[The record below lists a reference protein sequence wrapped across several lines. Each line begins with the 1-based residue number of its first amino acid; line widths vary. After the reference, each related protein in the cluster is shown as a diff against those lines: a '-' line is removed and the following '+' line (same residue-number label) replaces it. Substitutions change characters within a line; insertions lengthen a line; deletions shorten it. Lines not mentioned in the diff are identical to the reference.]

1 MAFPVPDHLPK
12 RQTPVDVSSKI
23 LYKLDAA
30 TRDTLNSSLSSSWLQ
45 ELDESILN
53 TKQRIH
59 DRIQED
65 LPLFQQQ
72 LQSSKSVQLQ
82 YESLSNQLDNINDTI
97 SNPKTGLLPVLLQN
111 LTEHSILQKRASD
124 AQAISESLSYI
135 LRCRNLYSTVHS
147 LVQEGRLPEAVSEGR
162 QWDQLL
168 QHLPE
173 GLSGTAILA
182 DFKSKFAAVLARAED
197 QLNDAYSRAV
207 QVSPTVIHIRTS
219 VEVRQTSHILDLESI
234 FSSLSPLSLS
244 NSLSTLR
251 RNLQAHFFDHVLRQP
266 FNISIDTSNPHTA
279 TLSLTPAPPNNEDVI
294 SRIDNVS
301 HIIKFLNTRLFPYLP
316 GDEASN
322 FPRSLGKPIT
332 QSILNNLLIPSLP
345 SSFGLLPGFLKL
357 LKRAVTFEETEI
369 QQLIGNDWP
378 EDILKSWSTGV
389 SGHYERRRRTEILE
403 LARKEILQPDDPK
416 DTFKAISDGGLET
429 SIPTVVPIQIED
441 DVQDD
446 AWGFDEPMTAN
457 EEKSDKWEANQDVKT
472 PEGEKESGDSWGF
485 DEPSTPNG
493 QEDAGDSWGFDDD
506 IVDDTNL
513 EPEPE
518 PVEEPSTQQEE
529 ASSAPEPEVSEPDP
543 ADAWGWNDDETPSQ
557 EEEAVVDD
565 PWDDPWGD
573 TAMDSHQEE
582 APKAIPAK
590 ATIQPK
596 AATRLEKMA
605 SKHKKIHSESNF
617 SAGSPA
623 VHSQPPEPTTIT
635 LSPPSPKAPEP
646 QTNGHS
652 RRQNGIKRP
661 PEVVTTIAPKEYY
674 DVPKRAKRII
684 RMIET
689 VIDESKLFYASNLFP
704 DAKDVTPAPGTILVQ
719 SASSILDL
727 FEALYPVTFAEE
739 LESPEQAILFSNCC
753 LYMAGAVQRVED
765 TLYGQNMLKERL
777 TECRNHLQILGDSW
791 FADTIDRERKA
802 IDTTLVEGAQGF
814 MYTGNQDQ
822 YDECETAVNQV
833 LKDIKRLAPRL
844 KAILTKSKY
853 YTAIGSIVDAALS
866 RVLHD
871 VLALPDIPEVE
882 SHRLSELC
890 RILNSLEVLFSEDPT
905 QPSFVV
911 AYVPNWLK
919 FSYLSELLEASLAD
933 ITYLFEQGALV
944 DFQVDELVAL
954 VRALFAD
961 TVLRTNAIN
970 KVLAGHPISS

>member
-23 LYKLDAA
+23 LYKIGAA
-30 TRDTLNSSLSSSWLQ
+30 TRDTLNSSLSSLWLQ
-45 ELDESILN
+45 ELDDSILN

-59 DRIQED
+59 DRIQAD
-65 LPLFQQQ
+65 LPLFEQR
-72 LQSSKSVQLQ
+72 LQTSKSVELQ
-82 YESLSNQLDNINDTI
+82 YNQLSQQVDNIEDTI
-97 SNPKTGLLPVLLQN
+97 SNPKTGLLPVLFQT
-111 LTEHSILQKRASD
+111 LTEHSLLQQRASD
-124 AQAISESLSYI
+124 AQTVSESLFYL
-135 LRCRNLYSTVHS
+135 LRCRNLYTSIHG
-147 LVQEGRLPEAVSEGR
+147 LVQAGKLPEAVSEGR
-162 QWDQLL
+162 QWHELV
-168 QHLPE
+168 QHLPD
-173 GLSGTAILA
+173 GLSGTTIMS
-182 DFKSKFAAVLARAED
+182 DVKTKFSALMARAED
-197 QLNDAYSRAV
+197 QLNDTYSKAV
-207 QVSPTVIHIRTS
+207 QLSPTSIQVRTS
-219 VEVRQTSHILDLESI
+219 VEVRQSSHILDLASV
-234 FSSLSPLSLS
+234 FRSLSPLSLS
-244 NSLSTLR
+244 NHLSTLR
-251 RNLQAHFFDHVLRQP
+251 RDVQSYFFDHVLRQP
-266 FNISIDTSNPHTA
+266 FSISIDTSNPRVS
-279 TLSLTPAPPNNEDVI
+279 TLSLIPSPPNNEDLI

-301 HIIKFLNTRLFPYLP
+301 RILEFLHTRLFPHLP

-322 FPRSLGKPIT
+322 FPRSLGKPLT
-332 QSILNNLLIPSLP
+332 QSVLNNLLVVSLP
-345 SSFGLLPGFLKL
+345 SSFGLLPAFLKL
-357 LKRAVTFEETEI
+357 LKRAVAFEENEI
-369 QQLIGNDWP
+369 QRLIGSDWP
-378 EDILKSWSTGV
+378 EDVLKSWLAGV

-403 LARKEILQPDDPK
+403 LARKEILQPDDLK

-429 SIPTVVPIQIED
+429 SIPTVVPVQVED

-446 AWGFDEPMTAN
+446 AWGFDEPMTAPI
-457 EEKSDKWEANQDVKT
+457 EEKADEWDHDQETKT
-472 PEGEKESGDSWGF
+472 PEAGETNGDSWGF
-485 DEPSTPNG
+485 DEPTTPNG
-493 QEDAGDSWGFDDD
+493 KEDAGDSWGFDDEVPD
-506 IVDDTNL
+506 EVI
-513 EPEPE
+513 PESDATGPAE
-518 PVEEPSTQQEE
+518 DPMKDSNVNGE
-529 ASSAPEPEVSEPDP
+529 ATEPDP
-543 ADAWGWNDDETPSQ
+543 EDAWGWNDELTSQ
-557 EEEAVVDD
+557 EETVVDD

-573 TAMDSHQEE
+573 PSVDNPATEPP
-582 APKAIPAK
+582 APPSPVKPV
-590 ATIQPK
+590 TQPK
-596 AATRLEKMA
+596 AATRLEKLA
-605 SKHKKIHSESNF
+605 SKHRKTGSN
-617 SAGSPA
+617 SNSKVEPHATTP
-623 VHSQPPEPTTIT
+623 QPHPTTTIT
-635 LSPPSPKAPEP
+635 LSPPSPKAPQA
-646 QTNGHS
+646 QTNGGS

-704 DAKDVTPAPGTILVQ
+704 DAKDVTPAPGAILVQ

-739 LESPEQAILFSNCC
+739 LESPERSILFSNCC

-765 TLYGQNMLKERL
+765 TLYGQSMLKERL
-777 TECRNHLQILGDSW
+777 AECRNHLQILGDSW
-791 FADTIDRERKA
+791 FTDTIDRERKA
-802 IDTTLVEGAQGF
+802 IDTLLVDGAQGF

-844 KAILTKSKY
+844 KGLLTKSKY
-853 YTAIGSIVDAALS
+853 YSAIGSIVDAALS

-871 VLALPDIPEVE
+871 VLALPDIPELE

-890 RILNSLEVLFSEDPT
+890 RMLNSLEGLFSEDPT

-961 TVLRTNAIN
+961 TVLRTNTIN